1 MTTSSGSSVLSNMVA
16 GVMAQ
21 KAGRTPATTLTPT
34 VMEAPTKVAPLDG
47 KHDVMFP
54 YDDPQTINRAILDGL
69 KQIEVLRQHLDHVY
83 GGLVALAGLYGTPVE
98 GEDALSVAAQAEKER
113 KAAEAHADAK
123 AKMAAAKAAPK
134 PPETP
139 EEFKA
144 DYAQK
149 QAEAQAIVFGNPK
162 PSAKP
167 APEPE
172 PDEDDDEDED
182 EAPEPQPADGWVCPK
197 HGAEE
202 ISTRVSPRRQVTF
215 RTCQVAGC
223 GLFEKV

>member
-1 MTTSSGSSVLSNMVA
+1 MTSNGSSVLSSMVA

-21 KAGRTPATTLTPT
+21 KAGRTPAASLTPT
-34 VMEAPTKVAPLDG
+34 VLETPNKVGPLDG

-54 YDDPQTINRAILDGL
+54 YDDPQTIDTAIREGFR
-69 KQIEVLRQHLDHVY
+69 QIEVMRQSLDHVFN
-83 GGLVALAGLYGTPVE
+83 GLVALAGLYGTKID
-98 GEDALSVAAQAEKER
+98 DAGTAGAIALQAEKEQR
-113 KAAEAHADAK
+113 AKEAAADAK
-123 AKMAAAKAAPK
+123 AKMAAAKNAPK

-144 DYAQK
+144 DFAQK
-149 QAEAQAIVFGNPK
+149 QAEAQAAVFGNPK
-162 PSAKP
+162 PSATP

-172 PDEDDDEDED
+172 PDEDDDDEDDD
-182 EAPEPQPADGWVCPK
+182 EAPKPPADGWVCPT

-223 GLFEKV
+223 GQFEKV